1 MTIIEYAEHR
11 LKEELNVKD
20 GDWNYWRGY
29 IDGAKA
35 QKKEDE
41 RNRKVDLDGEVDD

>member
-35 QKKEDE
+35 QQKECE
-41 RNRKVDLDGEVDD
+41 RNRKVDLDGEDDE